1 MSASMD
7 CAAETGGFICRMI
20 TIHEFTAKCN
30 CPVDGGPDNYEVI
43 IETRTDI
50 PVETILSATEALK
63 NEQIFQEEFTRR
75 LARSLGVTVT
85 TIGYHSGIRTTC
97 KAP

>member
-1 MSASMD
+1 MPSPMGP
-7 CAAETGGFICRMI
+7 AAETSGFICRMI
-20 TIHEFTAKCN
+20 TTHELTAKCN

-43 IETRTDI
+43 IKTRTDI

-63 NEQIFQEEFTRR
+63 DEQIFQEEFTRR